1 MFEVLSDQ
9 GNQKN
14 LEIPPFIKSEWL
26 RCYGVLTYRS
36 LAHLPSE
43 SPNKQLTETDTDTYS
58 YPMNR
63 SKELF

>member
-1 MFEVLSDQ
+1 VIKEIK
-9 GNQKN
+9 KN
-14 LEIPPFIKSEWL
+14 PEIPPFIKSEWL